1 MSTIRQ
7 NNVKFLYEIFLILF
21 QRGIL
26 NIYRTSSSNV
36 YIIAQNEIIARNIF
50 NTANLIPYNIVEN
63 SYFSELYDQI
73 IGNIL
78 KFNIKLD
85 ILLDGYIIELNEFN
99 SHISVNLENIENI
112 FERIV
117 TL

>member
-26 NIYRTSSSNV
+26 NIYRTSRSNV
-36 YIIAQNEIIARNIF
+36 YIIAQNEIIARNIL
-50 NTANLIPYNIVEN
+50 NTASLIPYNLIEN
-63 SYFSELYDQI
+63 SDLYDQI

-85 ILLDGYIIELNEFN
+85 ILLDGYIIELNECN
-99 SHISVNLENIENI
+99 LHISENLENM

>member
-7 NNVKFLYEIFLILF
+7 NNLQFLYEIFLILF

-26 NIYRTSSSNV
+26 NIYRTSRSNI
-36 YIIAQNEIIARNIF
+36 YIIAQNEIIARNIL
-50 NTANLIPYNIVEN
+50 NTASLISYNDIE
-63 SYFSELYDQI
+63 SSELYDQI

-78 KFNIKLD
+78 RYNIKLD
-85 ILLDGYIIELNEFN
+85 ILMDGYIIELNEFN
-99 SHISVNLENIENI
+99 SSISLNLENLQNM